1 MLKNV
6 TVDNLYPHPDNPRQQ
21 VGDVVE
27 LANSILEN
35 GILQNLT
42 VVPWFSEITRAP
54 ADDDSMNDCY
64 RVVIGHRRLAA
75 AKLAGLKE
83 VPCQIVE
90 MSPAEQM
97 ETMLME
103 NMQRSDLTPYEQA
116 QGFQMMMDLG
126 VTKSAIAERTGFSRT
141 TIDHRLHLLD
151 LDQEV
156 LKELGDQITMKDL
169 IKLERIE
176 DAEIKQEL
184 LQEHG
189 GTDDFDK
196 EVGSAIFQQ
205 NMNKNMEA
213 LHQMILDSTA
223 FSIRTA
229 EQGWEKNQSYVGQV
243 SCSGTDESVPDV
255 DTWLKEK
262 GVAEEA
268 DIKAVKTFSGYTFY
282 VIEADTA
289 TKETEEQDIDP
300 ETQKKEQWL
309 ERCTAAEKE
318 LRDLLK
324 KQKKKGMLLLK
335 SFLQPKHP
343 LI

>member
-103 NMQRSDLTPYEQA
+103 NMQRSDLTPYE
-116 QGFQMMMDLG
+116 
-126 VTKSAIAERTGFSRT
+126 
-141 TIDHRLHLLD
+141 
-151 LDQEV
+151 
-156 LKELGDQITMKDL
+156 
-169 IKLERIE
+169 
-176 DAEIKQEL
+176 
-184 LQEHG
+184 
-189 GTDDFDK
+189 
-196 EVGSAIFQQ
+196 
-205 NMNKNMEA
+205 
-213 LHQMILDSTA
+213 
-223 FSIRTA
+223 
-229 EQGWEKNQSYVGQV
+229 
-243 SCSGTDESVPDV
+243 
-255 DTWLKEK
+255 
-262 GVAEEA
+262 
-268 DIKAVKTFSGYTFY
+268 
-282 VIEADTA
+282 
-289 TKETEEQDIDP
+289 
-300 ETQKKEQWL
+300 
-309 ERCTAAEKE
+309 
-318 LRDLLK
+318 
-324 KQKKKGMLLLK
+324 
-335 SFLQPKHP
+335 
-343 LI
+343 